1 MNQDVLI
8 STDHKR
14 GFELETPLPKTDDTD
29 RFAKLFPA
37 PKSISLLDVITS
49 INRATNFSDTF
60 EPFDFDPNTKKPD
73 LIYLY
78 AGLLKHTTRKSLA
91 TIAKQV
97 GDIDQSRLEDVLRLY
112 FRLENLKR
120 ANNRITRFI
129 DEMRITS
136 IPETGLHPYHF
147 ENRENILTKPTI
159 LCCTEVEFPYA
170 LDRLLGNSTAPIE
183 QDDIIIKDHVA
194 CREMLFGI
202 ADLLG
207 FSYAR
212 RIKDFSEYKM
222 YRNEDYDTKNIK
234 ADAVIDY
241 GVIEKN
247 WDEMLRFVATIKTA
261 YTPAAVLIPKFIN
274 RFDDPIHKGL
284 REFGRVIQTLF
295 ILKYID
301 SLELRQTIER
311 HLEKVT
317 FHAKLSQF
325 IQKPRGAYEF
335 ISYRDREIADA
346 CASLIKNCIMAW
358 NWVHLSKIKG
368 TTDIE
373 KTLKHGFHPV
383 WKHIHIN
390 K

>member
-37 PKSISLLDVITS
+37 PKSISLLDVFTS

-60 EPFDFDPNTKKPD
+60 EPFDFHPNTKKPD

-112 FRLENLKR
+112 FSLENLKR
-120 ANNRITRFI
+120 ANNRITSFI

-147 ENRENILTKPTI
+147 ETRENILTKPTI

-170 LDRLLGNSTAPIE
+170 LDRLLGNSTTPIE
-183 QDDIIIKDHVA
+183 QDDIIIKDQMA
-194 CREMLFGI
+194 CREVLFGI

-212 RIKDFSEYKM
+212 RIKDFSEYKI

-274 RFDDPIHKGL
+274 RFDHPIHKGL

-311 HLEKVT
+311 HLEKFP
-317 FHAKLSQF
+317 FHAKLSKF
-325 IQKPRGAYEF
+325 VQKPRGANEF
-335 ISYRDREIADA
+335 ISYQDREIADA
-346 CASLIKNCIMAW
+346 CASLLKNCIMAW

-373 KTLKHGFHPV
+373 KTLKHGFRPV
-383 WKHIHIN
+383 WEHIHID